1 MFFWIA
7 QIFGILGLL
16 CNTLSYQCRKRT
28 HILLIQSGGSI
39 FFAIHFLMLGAIS
52 GALLKIIGFIRASVS
67 AAKDRLRLSSALL
80 NGIFIPL
87 YLLSYVSVF
96 TLFGKEAT
104 LPHLLIELLPVVAM
118 ILSTVGFSA
127 GNAKAVRV
135 YSSVASPFWL
145 TYNAISLSIGGV
157 CSEILCLTS
166 AIVGFF
172 RHDHKKESK
181 KETTNQ

>member
-7 QIFGILGLL
+7 QIFGLLGLL

-39 FFAIHFLMLGAIS
+39 FFATHFLMLGAIS
-52 GALLKIIGFIRASVS
+52 GALLNIVGFFRASVS
-67 AAKDRLRLSSALL
+67 AAKDRLHLSATLL

-87 YLLSYVSVF
+87 YLLSYLAVF

-104 LPHLLIELLPVVAM
+104 LPNLLIELLPVAAM
-118 ILSTVGFSA
+118 VLSTVGFSA
-127 GNAKAVRV
+127 GNAKAVRI
-135 YSSVASPFWL
+135 YSSIASPFWL

-157 CSEILCLTS
+157 CSEILCLSS
-166 AIVGFF
+166 AILGFF
-172 RHDHKKESK
+172 RHDHIKKN
-181 KETTNQ
+181 KETSDQ